1 MKTKKWNLILVMF
14 LTGLF
19 VLSSCEKDTSAKISE
34 ADLLL
39 AEEDALTETLYGDLM
54 ESVDNALSLVE
65 GQLSTGGL
73 KSMLVSND
81 CPTITVDKP
90 DTTNWPKVI
99 TIDWGEGCEGFYGHT
114 RSGMVKISLTG
125 WMHWP
130 GSMKT
135 VELFDYYINGI
146 KVEGIKTTSNDGRN
160 NNGNLTFTSVLE
172 GGKVIV
178 PTEEGNTVELTKEFT
193 RYKEWVEGEE
203 TRNFFD
209 NVFYILGSASG
220 TNFKQEAYTRTI
232 TYRLEWAAS
241 CRFIKSGTV
250 VIVVGDKLPITL
262 DYGDGTCDNKATIT
276 INGETREI
284 LLKHRHRNQIRLYP

>member
-1 MKTKKWNLILVMF
+1 MKTKKWSLILMSF
-14 LTGLF
+14 ITGLF
-19 VLSSCEKDTSAKISE
+19 LLSSCEKDKSAKINE

-39 AEEDALTETLYGDLM
+39 AEEDALTETLYSDLM
-54 ESVDNALSLVE
+54 ESVDNALFLVE

-90 DTTNWPKVI
+90 DTTDWPKVI
-99 TIDWGEGCEGFYGHT
+99 TIDWGEGCEGFYGQT
-114 RSGMVKISLTG
+114 RSGMVKITITG
-125 WMHWP
+125 WMRMP
-130 GSMKT
+130 GSMIT

-146 KVEGIKTTSNDGRN
+146 KLEGTRTTSNDGRN
-160 NNGNLTFTSVLE
+160 EYGNLTFTSVLE
-172 GGKVIV
+172 DGKIIV
-178 PTEEGNTVELTKEFT
+178 PTDDGNTIELTREFT
-193 RYKEWVEGEE
+193 RIKEWVEGEG
-203 TRNFFD
+203 TMNFYD

-220 TNFKQEAYTRTI
+220 INFRQEAYARTI

-262 DYGDGTCDNKATIT
+262 DYGDGTCDNIATIT
-276 INGETREI
+276 INGVTSEI

>member
-19 VLSSCEKDTSAKISE
+19 VLSSCEKDKTEKISE
-34 ADLLL
+34 ADLKL
-39 AEEDALTETLYGDLM
+39 AEEDALTETLFGDLM
-54 ESVDNALSLVE
+54 ESVDNALFLVE

-114 RSGMVKISLTG
+114 RSGMVKVTLTG
-125 WMHWP
+125 WMHKP
-130 GSMKT
+130 ESMKM

-146 KVEGIKTTSNDGRN
+146 KVEGTRTTSNDGRN
-160 NNGNLTFTSVLE
+160 NNDNLTFTSVLE
-172 GGKVIV
+172 GGKIIV
-178 PTEEGNTVELTKEFT
+178 PLDDGSTIELTREFT
-193 RYKEWVEGEE
+193 RYKEWVEGEG
-203 TRNFFD
+203 TRNHFD
-209 NVFYILGSASG
+209 NVFYVLGSASG
-220 TNFKQEAYTRTI
+220 INFRQEAYTRTI

-241 CRFIKSGTV
+241 CKFIKSGTV